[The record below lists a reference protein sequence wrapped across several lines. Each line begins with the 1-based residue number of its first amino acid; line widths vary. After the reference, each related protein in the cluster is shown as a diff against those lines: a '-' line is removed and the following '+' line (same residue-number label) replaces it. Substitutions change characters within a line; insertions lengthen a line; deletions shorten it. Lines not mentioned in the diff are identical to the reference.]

1 MGDFMFKEIN
11 PREIE
16 GNLIK
21 AIADEWMLISA
32 GDKNNYNMMTASW
45 GFAGEMWGADSVVAM
60 IRPQRYTMEF
70 VDNKDYFTLSFYGDK
85 KDIHKICGSK
95 SGRDVNKTELT
106 GLTPV
111 FQNDTVY
118 FDEARLVL
126 ICKKQYVGRL
136 IRSEKDTGIVAILDS
151 RVNSDGKYRNVV
163 LESLFDADVTNNIT
177 EVERFIMDKKD
188 KTYFE

>member
-1 MGDFMFKEIN
+1 MFKEIT
-11 PREIE
+11 PSEID

-32 GDKNNYNMMTASW
+32 GDSKKYNMMTASW
-45 GFAGEMWGADSVVAM
+45 GFMGEMWESDCVTAM

-70 VDNKDYFTLSFYGDK
+70 VEKNDYFTLSFYGENK
-85 KDIHKICGSK
+85 AIHKICGSQ

-111 FQNDTVY
+111 FFDNTVY

-126 ICKKQYVGRL
+126 ICKKQYVQQ
-136 IRSEKDTGIVAILDS
+136 
-151 RVNSDGKYRNVV
+151 
-163 LESLFDADVTNNIT
+163 LEEDCFT
-177 EVERFIMDKKD
+177 D
-188 KTYFE
+188 KTPLKWYENKDFHYMIIGKIEKALIK